1 MQARDVMTTPVLTVT
16 TDVTVREVARLL
28 LERRISAVPVV
39 DDKGILLGIVS
50 EGDLI
55 RRADSGT
62 ERHRSWWLGLVSDPE
77 DDARSYLKS
86 HGLRAGDVMTRNV
99 VVATEDMPI
108 PEIADLLEKHRIKRV
123 PVLRDGCVV
132 GIVSRA
138 NLLQALI
145 AQPVRSALSTTND
158 DRALREAVFRAVQ
171 ATGSRTIYVNVL
183 VTGGVAHLWG
193 MAHTEA
199 ERDAMRVAAETVPGV
214 KSVEERISVLPLAAG
229 QAN

>member
-1 MQARDVMTTPVLTVT
+1 MQARDVMTAPVLTVT

-39 DDKGILLGIVS
+39 DGDGILLGIVS

-55 RRADSGT
+55 RRADAGT

-99 VVATEDMPI
+99 VVATEDAPV

-123 PVLRDGCVV
+123 PVVRDGCVV

-145 AQPVRSALSTTND
+145 AQPPRPALSTTAD

-183 VTGGVAHLWG
+183 VTEGVAHLWG

-199 ERDAMRVAAETVPGV
+199 ERDAMRVAAESVPGV
-214 KSVEERISVLPLAAG
+214 KSVEERISVLPPAAS

>member
-1 MQARDVMTTPVLTVT
+1 MQARDIMTTPVLTVT
-16 TDVTVREVARLL
+16 KDATVQEVARLL
-28 LERRISAVPVV
+28 LDRHISAVPVV
-39 DDKGILLGIVS
+39 DGDGILLGVVS

-62 ERHRSWWLGLVSDPE
+62 ERHPSWWLSLVSDPE

-86 HGLRAGDVMTRNV
+86 HGMRAGDVMTRNV
-99 VVATEDMPI
+99 IVVTEDTAV

-123 PVLRDGCVV
+123 PVVRDGCVV

-145 AQPVRSALSTTND
+145 VRPAAPGVATTGD
-158 DRALREAVFRAVQ
+158 DRALRDAVFAAVK
-171 ATGSRTIYVNVL
+171 ATGSRTVYVNVL
-183 VTGGVAHLWG
+183 VTDGIAHLWG

-199 ERDAMRVAAETVPGV
+199 ERAAMRVAAETVPGV
-214 KSVEERISVLPLAAG
+214 KRVEERISLIPRG
-229 QAN
+229 MDRPN